1 MASQYISQ
9 FARLMRQVL
18 ETSREKFIGLDQEI
32 EMLEN
37 YLALH
42 KIQAEH
48 ELNYHIKVDEAIDI
62 DFISI
67 PPMFVQPFV
76 ENALAHGIINQK
88 GTIAIHF
95 ELLGDKLG
103 VKIIDDGVG
112 FDHQN
117 PQNHGHKSLATSII
131 KERIENYN
139 QQLKTDI
146 NFSITDAS
154 GTENGKPGT
163 MVTLWLPFSEG

>member
-1 MASQYISQ
+1 
-9 FARLMRQVL
+9 
-18 ETSREKFIGLDQEI
+18 
-32 EMLEN
+32 MLEN

-42 KIQAEH
+42 KIQAEYD
-48 ELNYHIKVDEAIDI
+48 LNYQIIVDDAIDI

-76 ENALAHGIINQK
+76 ENALAHDIINQK
-88 GTIAIHF
+88 GNIAIHF
-95 ELLGDKLG
+95 ELLGDKLS

-112 FDHQN
+112 FDHQK